1 MSDEDWDEPVR
12 RIFHAEDEAL
22 DAGEALIAI
31 QDHLDEN
38 GADAEAM
45 HALAVLTSVVAYAR
59 EAVTAT
65 GVHGSAP
72 DSRRALKDLDAALD
86 GRLT

>member
-1 MSDEDWDEPVR
+1 
-12 RIFHAEDEAL
+12 
-22 DAGEALIAI
+22 
-31 QDHLDEN
+31 
-38 GADAEAM
+38 
-45 HALAVLTSVVAYAR
+45 VLTSVVAYAR

-72 DSRRALKDLDAALD
+72 DSRRALKDLEAALD